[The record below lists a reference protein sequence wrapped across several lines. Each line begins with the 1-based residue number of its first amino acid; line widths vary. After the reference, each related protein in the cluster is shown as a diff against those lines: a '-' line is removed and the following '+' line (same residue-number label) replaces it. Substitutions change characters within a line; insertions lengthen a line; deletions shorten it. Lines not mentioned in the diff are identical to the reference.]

1 MLRKLLIHNFGLHK
15 DCTIRFSPKIT
26 TIVGKSY
33 AGKSTI
39 IRSLKWVCLN
49 RPAGTS
55 IIRWG
60 ASEAK
65 VNLYADRY
73 DIERNRGK
81 GKNQYRFKKRKDKR
95 YEKLEAFGRN
105 CVPDKISAILN
116 ITENNFQGQH
126 NLPFWFG
133 NSGGDV
139 ARKLNTIV
147 NLTVIDKTLSNVA
160 SMIRK
165 SKSAVEVS
173 KERLQDAI
181 ARKKEL
187 MFVNAMAKEW
197 KSVQSAI
204 KSYDTINTQ
213 VEDLEEAIQN
223 CKEHKKNIKE
233 IKLPSLKLLT
243 TLYDELQQVE
253 KKYNKLDVALCQIGG
268 TMAAKNIA
276 TKEADRL
283 EFTKNRCPLCGKK

>member
-1 MLRKLLIHNFGLHK
+1 
-15 DCTIRFSPKIT
+15 
-26 TIVGKSY
+26 
-33 AGKSTI
+33 
-39 IRSLKWVCLN
+39 LN

-60 ASEAK
+60 ASETK
-65 VNLYADRY
+65 VNLYVDRY

-81 GKNQYRFKKRKDKR
+81 GKNQYRFKKKKDKR

-105 CVPDKISAILN
+105 CVPDKISSILN

-133 NSGGDV
+133 TSPPEV
-139 ARKLNTIV
+139 ARRLNTIV
-147 NLTVIDKTLSNVA
+147 NLTVIDKTLSNLA

-173 KERLQDAI
+173 EERLKEAI

-187 MFVNAMAKEW
+187 MFVSAMAKEW
-197 KSVQSAI
+197 KGVQRAI
-204 KSYDTINTQ
+204 KSYEAIDTQI
-213 VEDLEEAIQN
+213 EDLEEAIQN
-223 CKEHKKNIKE
+223 CNKHKRNIKE
-233 IKLPSLKLLT
+233 NKLPPLKPLT
-243 TLYDELQQVE
+243 TLYNKLEQVE
-253 KKYNKLDVALCQIGG
+253 LKYDRLDIALRTIGG
-268 TMAAKNIA
+268 TISEKNTA

-283 EFTKNRCPLCGKK
+283 ELELRKITKNRCPLCGKKTIQNTWNAMK